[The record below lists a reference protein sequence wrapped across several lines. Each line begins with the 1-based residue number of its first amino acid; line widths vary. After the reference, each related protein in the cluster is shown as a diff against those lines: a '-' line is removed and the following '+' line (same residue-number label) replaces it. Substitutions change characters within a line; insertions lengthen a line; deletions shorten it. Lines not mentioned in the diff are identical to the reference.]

1 MHSGSHLPLN
11 ASACKKQE
19 EQWSSTSRHLPMWR
33 GPAPGLQLNMHCIM
47 LRVVRLL
54 ASCKRRLKCVQPAG
68 TAAAAAAAAAL
79 VTRQSAAAHLNAFAT
94 GLPTCLAIPGR
105 AAELPV
111 GAGLRSRGSGLPA
124 PLSQIWAHPWQPCN
138 RSVDPQGR
146 LLPPAALA
154 AVVDCR
160 RRPGASVRAA
170 HWLQPMLSAPHHA
183 YLHGWVILG
192 GNYRPSWPLL

>member
-111 GAGLRSRGSGLPA
+111 GAGLRSRGSGPPRA
-124 PLSQIWAHPWQPCN
+124 PVADLGPPMAAVQPIGGSARAAAAAGGTRRRC
-138 RSVDPQGR
+138 R
-146 LLPPAALA
+146 LPPAARRQRACGSLA
-154 AVVDCR
+154 A
-160 RRPGASVRAA
+160 A
-170 HWLQPMLSAPHHA
+170 HAFCTAPCLFA
-183 YLHGWVILG
+183 WMGDTRWQL
-192 GNYRPSWPLL
+192 